1 MTKKRNTIIAL
12 MLIPL
17 LILTCAGATLPAVSC
32 PTPAAPPPLTI
43 QSRPFLMGFT
53 RWPPEATAQGVARMN
68 AFLADH
74 GDLTA
79 IHLDGGIPWN
89 EALNG
94 VPLPSAVMNEWKNTR
109 EAVPAAHQ
117 IYLALTPINTNRN
130 GLAEYWKKTNNEPLP
145 APWNAYAFDNAQVK
159 KAYLNYVRRAVN
171 YFHPDY
177 LAIGIE
183 ANIVQVNAPEKWAA
197 YKRLHRYIYTE
208 LKKSH
213 PDLPI
218 FLTFSVNHMNG
229 LDGGDTAAQKKE
241 IKTLLPYSDIVGLS
255 AYPYGWAYNSG
266 SPAPIPQN
274 FFDVALSFGKPIAI
288 AESGVPS
295 RAFTAYG
302 KTYKFSEAYQA
313 QWIKFLL
320 KKAYDHNF
328 VFVVNWTGIDFDKLL
343 AILPPEM
350 RELARFWAYTG
361 LEKSNACA
369 KRALPIWDDYLN
381 LPYPEAK
388 TLYGFFPSPPQVT
401 IESVFQHYED
411 LGQLADFVLF
421 QHNVPWLD
429 FVNSVAGESR
439 ARTDIINQQT
449 LATQNGLGSIYVVD
463 ALNGLNRRE
472 FKGLPVGWE
481 ASFANPQVRAAFKN
495 YTLWVVRTF
504 HPRYLGLASE
514 INTYMDA
521 YPNDAANF
529 VSLYHEVYAQV
540 KAEAPNT
547 QVFVTFQWD
556 DLNNMWPQ
564 PEEGHGPP
572 LTVNWEQVEA
582 YEPHLDLWVI
592 SSYPYF
598 IFPSGADIPADYY
611 SRLLDR
617 TDKPVAVAEGGWT
630 SRDVSTIHAT
640 PADQV
645 AYLNAI
651 HNQMGSRLAFW
662 VYLLLNDIDMESYI
676 EMMEQQGVSVDDIT
690 TLSLFASLGLREMD
704 GTPKPAL
711 EVWMGFRR

>member
-1 MTKKRNTIIAL
+1 MTKKRNVIISL
-12 MLIPL
+12 ILIPL
-17 LILTCAGATLPAVSC
+17 LILTCAGAAAPAAPC
-32 PTPAAPPPLTI
+32 PTPPAPPTLTI

-53 RWPPEATAQGVARMN
+53 RWPPEATAQGIEKMN
-68 AFLADH
+68 TFLANH

-79 IHLDGGIPWN
+79 IHFDGGIPWN

-94 VPLPSAVMNEWKNTR
+94 KPLPMAVMNEWRGTR
-109 EAVPAAHQ
+109 GVIPAAHQ
-117 IYLALTPINTNRN
+117 IYLAITPINTMRD
-130 GLAEYWKKTNNEPLP
+130 GLAEYWKTSNNEPLP
-145 APWNAYAFDNAQVK
+145 APWNAYAFDNLKVK

-183 ANIVQVNAPEKWAA
+183 ANILQVNAPGKWAA
-197 YKRLHRYIYTE
+197 YKRLHRYIYNG

-229 LDGGDTAAQKKE
+229 LDGGNKAAQKRE
-241 IKTLLPYSDIVGLS
+241 ITALLPYSDLIGLS

-295 RAFTAYG
+295 RTFTAYG
-302 KTYKFSEAYQA
+302 KTYKFTEAYQA

-320 KKAYDHNF
+320 KKAYDNNF

-361 LEKSNACA
+361 LEKSNTCA
-369 KRALPIWDDYLN
+369 KRSLLLWDDYLN
-381 LPYPEAK
+381 LPYPAAK
-388 TLYGFFPSPPQVT
+388 TLYGFFPSPPQAT
-401 IESVFQHYED
+401 FESVISHYES

-421 QHNVPWLD
+421 QHNIPWLD
-429 FVNSVAGESR
+429 FVDSVEGESQS
-439 ARTDIINQQT
+439 RTDIINQQT
-449 LATQNGLGSIYVVD
+449 LATQNGLGSVYVVD
-463 ALNGLNRRE
+463 PLNGLNRRE
-472 FKGLPVGWE
+472 FKGLPAGWE
-481 ASFANPQVRAAFKN
+481 ASFANPQVRAAFTN
-495 YTLWVVRTF
+495 YTLWVVREF

-582 YEPHLDLWVI
+582 YEPHLDLWAI

-598 IFPSGADIPADYY
+598 VFPSGADIPADYY

-617 TDKPVAVAEGGWT
+617 TTKPVAVAEGGWT

-651 HNQMGSRLAFW
+651 HDQLGSRMAFW

-676 EMMEQQGVSVDDIT
+676 EMMEAQGVPVDDIT

-711 EVWMGFRR
+711 EAWMGFRK